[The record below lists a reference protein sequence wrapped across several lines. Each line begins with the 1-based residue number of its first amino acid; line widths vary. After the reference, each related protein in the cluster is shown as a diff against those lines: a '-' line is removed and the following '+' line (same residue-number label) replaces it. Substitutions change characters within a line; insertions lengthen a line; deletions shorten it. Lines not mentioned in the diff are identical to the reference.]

1 MTVFAAVA
9 RRAGAVLVSTGLV
22 VIAAACVAHPVG
34 PARTWESYAAKAST
48 TVESTISAVETVRL
62 LAETASEGDLI
73 GPYASV
79 AISEQEDSLGGVRG
93 TFMSIQPP
101 ADDRAAGLRDELAG
115 LLDAAFAH
123 VGDVRIE
130 ARRGNLDDLEAVAAP
145 LRADA
150 RALRELQDR
159 LP

>member
-1 MTVFAAVA
+1 MTIVAAVA
-9 RRAGAVLVSTGLV
+9 NRARTALAVIGLV
-22 VIAAACVAHPVG
+22 AIAAACVNHPVG

-48 TVESTISAVETVRL
+48 TVESTISAVETVLL
-62 LAETASEGDLI
+62 LAETASDGDLI

-101 ADDRAAGLRDELAG
+101 PGDRTADLRAELAG

-130 ARRGNLDDLEAVAAP
+130 ARRGNLDGLDHVAAP
-145 LRADA
+145 LRDDADA
-150 RALRELQDR
+150 LRDLQDR

>member
-1 MTVFAAVA
+1 MSAVGGAA
-9 RRAGAVLVSTGLV
+9 RRARTVLATLALV
-22 VIAAACVAHPVG
+22 GIVTACVAHPVG
-34 PARTWESYAAKAST
+34 PARTWDSYAAKAST
-48 TVESTISAVETVRL
+48 TVESTISAVETVQL
-62 LAETASEGDLI
+62 LAETAARGDLI

-79 AISEQEDSLGGVRG
+79 AVSEQEDSLGGVRG

-101 ADDRAAGLRDELAG
+101 PGDRAAALRTELAG
-115 LLDAAFAH
+115 LLDDAFAH

-130 ARRGNLDDLEAVAAP
+130 ARRGNLDDLERVAAP

-150 RALRELQDR
+150 EALRDLQDR

>member
-1 MTVFAAVA
+1 MRASRAAL
-9 RRAGAVLVSTGLV
+9 AVIGLV
-22 VIAAACVAHPVG
+22 WLAAACVAHPVG

-73 GPYASV
+73 APYASV
-79 AISEQEDSLGGVRG
+79 AISEQEDSLGGLRG

-101 ADDRAAGLRDELAG
+101 TGARAAGLRDELAG
-115 LLDAAFAH
+115 LLDDAFAH

-130 ARRGNLDDLEAVAAP
+130 ARRGNLDDLDRVAAP

-150 RALRELQDR
+150 QALRDLQDR
-159 LP
+159 LA

>member
-1 MTVFAAVA
+1 MSAVGAPA
-9 RRAGAVLVSTGLV
+9 RRARTALRA
-22 VIAAACVAHPVG
+22 IALLAIVTACVAHPVG
-34 PARTWESYAAKAST
+34 PARTWESYAAKGAT
-48 TVESTISAVETVRL
+48 TVESTISAVETVLL
-62 LAETASEGDLI
+62 LAATASEGDLI

-101 ADDRAAGLRDELAG
+101 PGDRAAELRTELAG

-130 ARRGNLDDLEAVAAP
+130 ARRGNLDDLGRVAAP

-150 RALRELQDR
+150 QALRDLQDR

>member
-1 MTVFAAVA
+1 MTAS
-9 RRAGAVLVSTGLV
+9 GAVVHRARTV
-22 VIAAACVAHPVG
+22 VGVIVFLGIVTACVAHPVG

-48 TVESTISAVETVRL
+48 TVASTISAVETVQL
-62 LAETASEGDLI
+62 LAETATRGDLT

-101 ADDRAAGLRDELAG
+101 PGEQAAALRTELAG
-115 LLDAAFAH
+115 LLDDAFAH

-130 ARRGNLDDLEAVAAP
+130 ARRGNLDVLEAVAAP

-150 RALRELQDR
+150 QALRDLQDR